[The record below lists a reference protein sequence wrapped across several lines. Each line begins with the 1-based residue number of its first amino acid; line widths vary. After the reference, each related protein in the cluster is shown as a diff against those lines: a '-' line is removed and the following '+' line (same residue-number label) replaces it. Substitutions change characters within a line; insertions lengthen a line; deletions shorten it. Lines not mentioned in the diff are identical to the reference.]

1 MNELK
6 NRRSK
11 WVIIADMLKVVNEEK
26 KSTKTR
32 IMQRAYID
40 WRIFKK
46 YFEFLLEE
54 GFIAKTNESEPET
67 YSIAEKGIELLK
79 RLKHV
84 DEMMSQ
90 C

>member
-11 WVIIADMLKVVNEEK
+11 WVIIADMLKVLTEEK

-32 IMQRAYID
+32 IMQKAYID
-40 WRIFKK
+40 WRLFKK

-54 GFIAKTNESEPET
+54 GFIEKTNESEPET
-67 YSIAEKGIELLK
+67 YNIAEKGIELLK
-79 RLKHV
+79 RLKYV
-84 DEMMSQ
+84 DEMMS
-90 C
+90 

>member
-1 MNELK
+1 MYGSK
-6 NRRSK
+6 IRRSR
-11 WVIIADMLKVVNEEK
+11 WVIIADILKVLLEEK

-54 GFIAKTNESEPET
+54 GFIAKTNELEPET
-67 YSIAEKGIELLK
+67 YNIAEKGIELLK

-84 DEMMSQ
+84 DEMML
-90 C
+90 

>member
-1 MNELK
+1 MYGLK
-6 NRRSK
+6 KRRSR
-11 WVIIADMLKVVNEEK
+11 WVIIADILKVLTEEK

-40 WRIFKK
+40 WRLFKK

-67 YSIAEKGIELLK
+67 YNIAEKGIELLK

-84 DEMMSQ
+84 GEMVS
-90 C
+90 